1 MRIAAFEEANSYQIL
16 VIDDDLYDLNFLKNI
31 LSKQG
36 YKVGS
41 ASSAQLALESVS
53 SELPDLILL
62 NPKMLEMDASEFHQL
77 IKTNEKTSRIP
88 VVFISA
94 LDEISDK
101 ERVVGVEG
109 VEGEEYITK
118 PFQAAVVLARVETQ
132 LRIQRLKAQL
142 EEKDLQLQE
151 EIDKRKRAE
160 KEFKLNTQRWQAI
173 EILKQMNQATINE
186 IVDFALHEVISLT
199 SSEIGYLCFASG
211 DEAELNLFSR
221 KDNNIARGNMP
232 QDMISLLERDGGLW
246 AEAIRHHRPMVND
259 FSVLLPDNTG
269 LFDGTIGLIRSL
281 SIPVFDN
288 DRMVAFVSVANKE
301 EEYEDLDI
309 LQVKLLIEATW
320 RMMQRRKVEQEACIS
335 KEHFY
340 KAFYTTQTIM
350 AIIKNGEGYRF
361 IDVNKSF
368 LNAFGFSRN
377 EVIGRNALELNIY
390 VDLSQRDEIFR
401 RINNSGKLSNYEVKV
416 RTKQGDILTHIIS
429 FQVIQLNVGNCLL
442 ATGIDITERIRAY
455 EELKQTRQENNETQ
469 QKIDKLKKIAAK
481 SIGLDDVYCFSDSMR
496 QIIKDTQKYHSD
508 RSIPVM
514 IHGETGTGKE
524 LIAKMIHYGDLDV
537 VDTPFV
543 ALNCAAITNG
553 LFESELFG
561 YEAGAFTG
569 GLKQGQKGKFD
580 LAKGGTLFFDEIAEI
595 PLDLQGKLLRV
606 LEEKEFYRVGG
617 LKKIKTDVRIICA
630 TNANLKTRVQNG
642 TFRED
647 LYYRLRVGYI
657 YVPTL
662 RERSEAILQ
671 FASVF
676 LKQASELRQKSF
688 KRISPEAGK
697 ILQSYSW
704 PGNIRELKNVIDAI
718 VLMHDYPELKPLHL
732 DMITGQMKD
741 LSLKSKE
748 MSLQERRQ
756 IENTIIEDLSSIGK
770 IKENISLPEII
781 SQVESLSIKLTKDGI
796 NLDSIIEE
804 VINRA
809 LYINNGNKTA
819 TANYLGI
826 SRTALYNRL
835 NKQKTKP
842 RE

>member
-62 NPKMLEMDASEFHQL
+62 NPKMLEMDAYEFYQL

-160 KEFKLNTQRWQAI
+160 KEFKLNTQRWHAI
-173 EILKQMNQATINE
+173 EILKQMNQA
-186 IVDFALHEVISLT
+186 
-199 SSEIGYLCFASG
+199 
-211 DEAELNLFSR
+211 
-221 KDNNIARGNMP
+221 
-232 QDMISLLERDGGLW
+232 
-246 AEAIRHHRPMVND
+246 
-259 FSVLLPDNTG
+259 
-269 LFDGTIGLIRSL
+269 
-281 SIPVFDN
+281 SI
-288 DRMVAFVSVANKE
+288 K
-301 EEYEDLDI
+301 
-309 LQVKLLIEATW
+309 
-320 RMMQRRKVEQEACIS
+320 
-335 KEHFY
+335 
-340 KAFYTTQTIM
+340 
-350 AIIKNGEGYRF
+350 
-361 IDVNKSF
+361 
-368 LNAFGFSRN
+368 
-377 EVIGRNALELNIY
+377 
-390 VDLSQRDEIFR
+390 
-401 RINNSGKLSNYEVKV
+401 
-416 RTKQGDILTHIIS
+416 
-429 FQVIQLNVGNCLL
+429 
-442 ATGIDITERIRAY
+442 
-455 EELKQTRQENNETQ
+455 ENNETQ
-469 QKIDKLKKIAAK
+469 QKINKLKKIAAK